1 MKISTVKSIGVISLV
16 AILGAL
22 VSVAAVTR
30 QAEDPGVLLRAAIEK
45 EEVDGDLQGAIDLYK
60 QIVTKHSDNRP
71 LAAKALVRL
80 GGCYEKLGL
89 SEAEKTFQ
97 KVIAD
102 YPEQTEAVK
111 AARQKLAML
120 SRVLAAAESGD
131 RDFKMTRIAVDPVT
145 AYLAFISPDGKKL
158 AFIGGD
164 EGDIWVK
171 DIAAAKSKRLT
182 QTPVYKYWCFW
193 SPDSEQIAFLDVLNG
208 LHIIPAIGGEPITL
222 IKGDS
227 DFIKSGKFAWPMGW
241 TPGGKM
247 IVCLVPGRGL
257 CAIPFDGGAWR
268 DVFKFS
274 SPEQEK
280 EFTSLAISPDNKH
293 VAYSSIKSGNND
305 IYIIPTAGG
314 EPARV
319 TDHPASDYW
328 PAWSW
333 DGNWLAFLS
342 GRSGEDNIW
351 IVRMSPEGKP
361 QSEPFPVSQIAVGRN
376 SAFSWT
382 NDGKIGISKA
392 SWIKN
397 LAVKDLDSGKEIQL
411 TNMVTNDDKPRW
423 SPDGSRVLYTSEKAG
438 KMDLWLVGAE
448 GGEPELITGSFSGG
462 QGINFIGSPCWLP
475 DGKNIAFVVVSEDKR
490 MAGIWVV
497 PAERGEAKKIEFTPE
512 GSIQK
517 IDWSPDG
524 KQIAFDYTGRKDDQ
538 TIKGSRIFENDIYV
552 MPAEGG
558 EPTRITRIEK
568 EGLSFEAP
576 RWSPD
581 QKRIAFWAMDW
592 LEYNQGK
599 VSSQIWIAN
608 LETDKVEPITKKI
621 SAMAKALSW
630 TPDGEFIIYVA
641 TENNKFRIFKVP
653 VEGGEPVNLNIE
665 GLFPDCSSDGK
676 KIVYSKIMK
685 GAFEFWLIENF
696 LPLDI
701 KQR

>member
-1 MKISTVKSIGVISLV
+1 MKIKKMKSIGVISFI
-16 AILGAL
+16 AILGTL
-22 VSVAAVTR
+22 MSVAAITR
-30 QAEDPGVLLRAAIEK
+30 QAEDPAVLLRAAIEK
-45 EEVDGDLQGAIDLYK
+45 EEVEGNLQGAIDLYK
-60 QIVTKHSDNRP
+60 QIVAKYGDNRAI
-71 LAAKALVRL
+71 AAKALVRL

-120 SRVLAAAESGD
+120 SKVLAAGESGD

-171 DIAAAKSKRLT
+171 DIAADKITRLT
-182 QTPVYKYWCFW
+182 QTPVYKYWGFW
-193 SPDSEQIAFLDVLNG
+193 SPDSEKIAYLDVLNS
-208 LHIIPAIGGEPITL
+208 LHIIPAAGGEPITL

-227 DFIKSGKFAWPMGW
+227 DFIKSGKFAWPVGW
-241 TPGGKM
+241 TPEGKT
-247 IVCLVPGRGL
+247 IVCMVSERGL
-257 CAIPFDGGAWR
+257 CAIPSDGGAWK

-280 EFTSLAISPDNKH
+280 EVTSLTISPDNKL
-293 VAYSSIKSGNND
+293 VAYSSEKSGNSD
-305 IYIIPTAGG
+305 IYIVPVAGG
-314 EPARV
+314 EPVRV

-333 DGNWLAFLS
+333 DGKWLAFLS
-342 GRSGEDNIW
+342 SRSGQENIW
-351 IVRMSPEGKP
+351 VVRLSPEGKP
-361 QSEPFPVSQIAVGRN
+361 QGEPFSISQIAVGLN

-382 NDGKIGISKA
+382 NDGKIGICKVSQ
-392 SWIKN
+392 ITN

-411 TNMVTNDDKPRW
+411 TNMLTNDHFSRW
-423 SPDGSRVLYTSEKAG
+423 SPDGTRVVYASEKAG

-448 GGEPELITGSFSGG
+448 GGEPELITGSFAGS
-462 QGINFIGSPCWLP
+462 QRLNFIGSPCWLP
-475 DGKNIAFVVVSEDKR
+475 DGKNVAFALRREGKF
-490 MAGIWVV
+490 AGIWVL
-497 PAERGEAKKIEFTPE
+497 PAERGAARKIEFTPE

-517 IDWSPDG
+517 IEWSPDG
-524 KQIAFDYTGRKDDQ
+524 KEIAFGYTGIKDDQ
-538 TIKGSRIFENDIYV
+538 TVKGSRIFESDIYV

-558 EPTRITRIEK
+558 EPKRITRIEK
-568 EGLSFEAP
+568 EGLSFECP

-581 QKRIAFWAMDW
+581 QKKIAFWGMDW

-599 VSSQIWIAN
+599 ASSQIWVAD
-608 LETDKVEPITKKI
+608 LQTDKVEPITKKI
-621 SAMAKALSW
+621 TAMAKALCW
-630 TPDGEFIIYVA
+630 TPDGKWIIYVA
-641 TENNKFRIFKVP
+641 NENNKFQIFKAP

-665 GLFPDCSSDGK
+665 GLFPDCSPDGK

-685 GAFEFWLIENF
+685 GTFEFWLVENF
-696 LPLDI
+696 LP
-701 KQR
+701 K